1 MQSKLID
8 RSNGRAT
15 YAIILDSGEEVLST
29 LQGFVERKEISAAH
43 FSAIGAFSGATL
55 KYFDWTTRAYRDIPI
70 DEQVEVASLIGD
82 VTLSPASAPA
92 LHIHAVLGCRD
103 GKALAGHL
111 GKGVVRPTLEI
122 ILTESPAY
130 LRKKYDPKTGLALI
144 DAET

>member
-1 MQSKLID
+1 VQSKLLD

-29 LQGFVERKEISAAH
+29 LQGFVEREEISAAH

-55 KYFDWTTRAYRDIPI
+55 KYFDWSTKVYQDNPI

-82 VTLSPASAPA
+82 VALSPAGAPT
-92 LHIHAVLGCRD
+92 LHIHAVLGRRD
-103 GKALAGHL
+103 GTALAGHL

-130 LRKKYDPKTGLALI
+130 LRKKYDPETGLALI
-144 DAET
+144 DAES